1 LTRETSH
8 FDDAEQ
14 FLTSKNEAVA
24 QLVKHDEASAAWV
37 DVTGANR
44 IPDWLRAKKSR
55 MLDQGRPAN
64 ELMAR
69 WRKSEG
75 KPI

>member
-1 LTRETSH
+1 
-8 FDDAEQ
+8 
-14 FLTSKNEAVA
+14 
-24 QLVKHDEASAAWV
+24 V